1 MRDAVRLHRQRI
13 GLKAI
18 ISEMEDEAEPWQY
31 NCRSAPHLAP
41 YRFIPIFTDWDAVYR
56 YYSGKGYMKNR

>member
-1 MRDAVRLHRQRI
+1 MRDAVRLHRQRV

-31 NCRSAPHLAP
+31 NCRSAPIWLP
-41 YRFIPIFTDWDAVYR
+41 TDSYRFLPIGTQFIAITVAKDI
-56 YYSGKGYMKNR
+56 